1 MSKRSIN
8 GDGPELSSQEAR
20 ELEEIIFSARNFVVP
35 SPDLRRARWSKLGTH
50 IEFMCG
56 RIGLR

>member
-20 ELEEIIFSARNFVVP
+20 ELEEIIFSAQISSCHRLILA
-35 SPDLRRARWSKLGTH
+35 LRHAGAS
-50 IEFMCG
+50 
-56 RIGLR
+56 